1 MSNSTERRRLVGGG
15 GAVRRVK
22 ASRHGTLRMR
32 RCRLSL
38 GVDLSGV
45 SALFAHDAHWLT
57 VRHGLA
63 SIGWAESQSPPFE
76 RVAFRILA
84 SIVTS
89 TSVLRLT
96 DWKAPL
102 KRAQARFVELL
113 KRMVFGN
120 KTFCLMKL
128 TFWFAAAV
136 LTVLPNF
143 YSRANCAVSRGA
155 EYIAKCKQHNASVFD
170 GQAAVSLGKGTPTA
184 WEARGTLNGVAV
196 DTRTGTYTL
205 LLQLDNSASL
215 SVTGSGQCPDIPVG
229 TRIRILVQD
238 KPSSNGTYEPV
249 PLAVATEAEV
259 QSALLAARSS
269 AKSGGTGKSTR
280 TSRTAKPSSRGFY
293 YGAEREWAVSAVV
306 EAYKRA
312 VAWFNPRL
320 SEPQLETIARCVLGF
335 SSRYGVDPRLVM
347 AVLAVESG
355 FKLDATS
362 RKGAMGLGQLMPATA
377 RGLGVTNAYDPV

>member
-1 MSNSTERRRLVGGG
+1 
-15 GAVRRVK
+15 
-22 ASRHGTLRMR
+22 
-32 RCRLSL
+32 
-38 GVDLSGV
+38 
-45 SALFAHDAHWLT
+45 
-57 VRHGLA
+57 
-63 SIGWAESQSPPFE
+63 
-76 RVAFRILA
+76 
-84 SIVTS
+84 
-89 TSVLRLT
+89 
-96 DWKAPL
+96 
-102 KRAQARFVELL
+102 
-113 KRMVFGN
+113 MVFGN
-120 KTFCLMKL
+120 RTFCLMKPA
-128 TFWFAAAV
+128 FWFAAVV
-136 LTVLPNF
+136 LTVLPSF

-170 GQAAVSLGKGTPTA
+170 GQAVVSLGKGTPTA

-238 KPSSNGTYEPV
+238 KPSSSGTYEPV

-269 AKSGGTGKSTR
+269 AKSGSTGKSIR
-280 TSRTAKPSSRGFY
+280 TSRTTKPSSRGFY
-293 YGAEREWAVSAVV
+293 YGAEREWGVSAVV

-377 RGLGVTNAYDPV
+377 RGLGVTNAYDPVQNIEASVRLIRGHLERFSGKNTMEQLALALASYNAGSGAVRKYGGIPPYRETRNYIRKVAAWYKHFCGG